1 MNNLISNSKNFIK
14 RNSSTILTCVGI
26 IGVAATAI
34 VSAKDT
40 VKALELLKKKEEE
53 TNTKLTK
60 KETVLTAA
68 PAYIPTALIAL
79 STMTCVFGANVLN
92 KRAQASIMSAYALL
106 DQSYKEYRL
115 KANEVYGEDADKRIK
130 EAIAQNHYE
139 DNDMINVED
148 DKELFFEFYGLQFF
162 TSTMKNVINAENA
175 LNQMLENNG
184 PVSLSL
190 FYNLLGIECAE
201 TDYEIGWSINTCRSA
216 GYDKIVFQHDKVKND
231 DGTEFWAI
239 SMVTEPV
246 PDYFWF

>member
-1 MNNLISNSKNFIK
+1 
-14 RNSSTILTCVGI
+14 
-26 IGVAATAI
+26 
-34 VSAKDT
+34 
-40 VKALELLKKKEEE
+40 
-53 TNTKLTK
+53 
-60 KETVLTAA
+60 
-68 PAYIPTALIAL
+68 
-79 STMTCVFGANVLN
+79 
-92 KRAQASIMSAYALL
+92 
-106 DQSYKEYRL
+106 
-115 KANEVYGEDADKRIK
+115 
-130 EAIAQNHYE
+130 
-139 DNDMINVED
+139 MINVED